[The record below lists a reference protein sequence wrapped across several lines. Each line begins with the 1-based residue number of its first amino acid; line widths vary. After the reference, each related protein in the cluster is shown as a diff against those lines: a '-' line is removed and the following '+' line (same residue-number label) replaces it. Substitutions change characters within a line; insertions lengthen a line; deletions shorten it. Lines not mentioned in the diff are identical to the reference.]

1 MDLTLEAL
9 LSCISLVRG
18 DHLDET
24 EATRLL
30 CVRVA
35 HNVTLLDLAILLEE
49 TGDLLLGERGMDA
62 SDEEV
67 GARVAA
73 AWVVVILVA
82 LSWRRATA
90 LY

>member
-1 MDLTLEAL
+1 VDLTLEAL
-9 LSCISLVRG
+9 LSCVSLVGG

-35 HNVTLLDLAILLEE
+35 HDVTLLDLAILLEE
-49 TGDLLLGERGMDA
+49 TSDLLLGKRGMDA

-73 AWVVVILVA
+73 ARVVILLVT
-82 LSWRRATA
+82 LSRRRATGMS
-90 LY
+90 